1 MLYLKKMESFILRA
15 TGGAGRLCIFVPVP
29 GHWSQRAMGAL
40 DRGRSL
46 LATPK

>member
-1 MLYLKKMESFILRA
+1 MRYLKKIESFIFWV
-15 TGGAGRLCIFVPVP
+15 TGGVRRLCILVLVP